1 MFVAALLL
9 TGCEKA
15 NIPSALLLERLRNR
29 NPKSRDGRASSMPT
43 GVRDR
48 DSLNFSHPGSSILV
62 NDDYRLPAGV
72 RRKSRIARADAN
84 KMTRALE
91 ILAS

>member
-1 MFVAALLL
+1 
-9 TGCEKA
+9 
-15 NIPSALLLERLRNR
+15 
-29 NPKSRDGRASSMPT
+29 MPT